1 MQKIIRNITI
11 VFIGIFLLISC
22 KSEEKEID
30 TKPNILFIMSDDHTS
45 QAWGIY
51 GGILKD
57 YVQNKNI
64 DRLAD
69 EGIVLNNAFC
79 TNSICVPSR
88 ASILTGQFSN
98 KNGVYTLSDAL
109 NPDSLN
115 IAKVLNKNGYQTAI
129 IGKWH
134 LKKEPSGFDYY
145 NILHDQGRYWNP
157 ILRTAK
163 NFNKPK
169 EAWDVH
175 EGFSTDVI
183 TQLSLDWL
191 NNRDKEKPFMLMT
204 HFKATHEPFDFPERF
219 NDLYKNVEIPEPAS
233 LFDFSPETTGRSFV
247 GQQLENLSWRYEQA
261 SNDPDKW
268 WCKYPGLPF
277 YTNEMDSI
285 SARKA
290 TYQKFV
296 KDFMRSGAAIDDNIG
311 KILDYLEASGLA
323 ENTVVVYTADQ
334 GYFLGEHGFFD
345 KRLIYD
351 ESLRMP
357 FVIRYPKEIAAG
369 KRLDDIILN
378 IDFPALF
385 ADYAGIEKPKSF
397 QGKSFRK
404 NLKGEIQIFDGNPS
418 NSSVI
423 NDTLKITD
431 SYNINA
437 SLLVYSQVKE
447 WNVYEIAKNQT
458 KSELETKI
466 FELAEANNINT
477 EITDLVRCLDSAAV
491 IYSKKACFTDKSF
504 DLSPAAE
511 PLKIT
516 LSEILESLRG
526 IQQYLVNPNIDQK
539 ELLQALAKLE
549 KLSEL
554 SKKLNKIFIFIPVY
568 FF

>member
-1 MQKIIRNITI
+1 MRKIIGNITI
-11 VFIGIFLLISC
+11 VFVGIFLIFSC
-22 KSEEKEID
+22 KSEEKQAVI
-30 TKPNILFIMSDDHTS
+30 KPNILFIMSDDHTS

-64 DRLAD
+64 NRLAN
-69 EGIVLNNAFC
+69 EGAVLNNAFC

-109 NPDSLN
+109 HPDSLN

-157 ILRTAK
+157 ILRTSE
-163 NFNKPK
+163 NFHKPS

-191 NNRDKEKPFMLMT
+191 NKRDEEKPFMLMT
-204 HFKATHEPFDFPERF
+204 HFKATHEPFDFPERY
-219 NDLYKNVEIPEPAS
+219 NDLYNDVEIPEPAS
-233 LFDFSPETTGRSFV
+233 LLDFSPETTGRSFV
-247 GQQLENLSWRYEQA
+247 GQKLENLAWRYEQA
-261 SNDPDKW
+261 SNDPEKW

-290 TYQKFV
+290 TYQKFI

-323 ENTVVVYTADQ
+323 ENTVVIYTADQ

-357 FVIRYPKEIAAG
+357 FVIRYPKEIVAG

-385 ADYAGIEKPKSF
+385 ADYAGIEKPESF
-397 QGKSFRK
+397 QGESFRK
-404 NLKGEIQIFDGNPS
+404 NLKDNTPKDWRTSAYYRYWTNHTIRPGHFGIRNKRYKLAFFYGQSLDM
-418 NSSVI
+418 
-423 NDTLKITD
+423 TD
-431 SYNINA
+431 SSKESTTPAWEFYDLEKDPNENYNAYN
-437 SLLVYSQVKE
+437 
-447 WNVYEIAKNQT
+447 
-458 KSELETKI
+458 
-466 FELAEANNINT
+466 
-477 EITDLVRCLDSAAV
+477 DSA
-491 IYSKKACFTDKSF
+491 Y
-504 DLSPAAE
+504 
-511 PLKIT
+511 
-516 LSEILESLRG
+516 SEI
-526 IQQYLVNPNIDQK
+526 IKDMKV
-539 ELLQALAKLE
+539 EL
-549 KLSEL
+549 
-554 SKKLNKIFIFIPVY
+554 KKLRQAYGDTDEQYAQLQDIFKTHWN
-568 FF
+568 